1 MSHVANEWVMW
12 HMRGECIY
20 QVSMNGSWH
29 KNKFHIEMSHVAN
42 EWVMSHMDASCHTWM
57 RHVTYACV
65 MSHMNQSRRT
75 WITGKWVMWHM
86 HESCDTCMSHV
97 THAWVMNK
105 DAYMTVWMRNESC
118 LMSRISHMN
127 ESIHTCMNKDACIN
141 GSCHA
146 WRSHVTRTNK
156 SGHRVTHSYVTW
168 LIHIH
173 LNHLHPVWMSHVTR
187 EWVMS
192 RMKELMVY
200 RAHLKAHEEYVLAN
214 RARLME
220 SRTVLLWGALQLYF
234 DDG

>member
-1 MSHVANEWVMW
+1 MSHVT
-12 HMRGECIY
+12 HG
-20 QVSMNGSWH
+20 
-29 KNKFHIEMSHVAN
+29 
-42 EWVMSHMDASCHTWM
+42 
-57 RHVTYACV
+57 CV
-65 MSHMNQSRRT
+65 MSHMNVSCH
-75 WITGKWVMWHM
+75 ICMSHVA
-86 HESCDTCMSHV
+86 HESQVNGSCDTWMSHV

-105 DAYMTVWMRNESC
+105 DGYMTVWMRNESC

-127 ESIHTCMNKDACIN
+127 ESIHTCMNKDAYIN

-156 SGHRVTHSYVTW
+156 SCHRVTHSYVTW

-200 RAHLKAHEEYVLAN
+200 RAHLKAYGEYVLAN

-220 SRTVLLWGALQLYF
+220 SRTLLLWGALQLYF